1 MLTFLHLPVKQH
13 HIPDPIIQRKLAK
26 HLKTS
31 FGGSIKFWTDILPQI
46 MPCWAK
52 VHIGNGGDLIRGALM
67 QSRSQQGLHDA
78 SFVHIG
84 DAIFFSITYQLIH
97 NSMN

>member
-1 MLTFLHLPVKQH
+1 MLTFLRLPVKRH
-13 HIPDPIIQRKLAK
+13 HIPDPTIRRKLAK

-46 MPCWAK
+46 MPRWAK
-52 VHIGNGGDLIRGALM
+52 VRIGNGGDLIRGALA
-67 QSRSQQGLHDA
+67 QSRSQRGLRDA
-78 SFVHIG
+78 SFVRVG